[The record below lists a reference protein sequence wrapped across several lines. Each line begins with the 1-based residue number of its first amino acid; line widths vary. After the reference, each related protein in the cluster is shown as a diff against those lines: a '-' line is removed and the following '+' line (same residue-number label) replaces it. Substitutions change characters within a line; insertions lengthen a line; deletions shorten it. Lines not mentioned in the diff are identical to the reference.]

1 MLYFADLDH
10 DLCNELIRVFR
21 GPVVGYIPLQGLLSA
36 LISVAFCPPDD
47 FFIGFSQVVMAAD
60 VVAGCYHV
68 SSQSDGILVLQGA
81 DGPLDHSD
89 FFGAPLHPLF
99 QGREVDHHRTGDGI
113 IDALNEVGEV
123 NIDD

>member
-1 MLYFADLDH
+1 MLYFTDLDH
-10 DLCNELIRVFR
+10 DLRNELIRVFR

-47 FFIGFSQVVMAAD
+47 FFIGFPQVVMAAD
-60 VVAGCYHV
+60 VITGCHHMT
-68 SSQSDGILVLQGA
+68 SQSDGILIFQGA
-81 DGPLDHSD
+81 DGPLDHPDS
-89 FFGAPLHPLF
+89 FGAPLHPFF
-99 QGREVDHHRTGDGI
+99 QRREVDHHRTGDGI